1 MQPINQTN
9 VWLLSH
15 SYLPARGGIEN
26 YLRELALRLLEQ
38 GLRPAVICR
47 GGAGMEAEE
56 EIEGVR
62 VIRHPDFPVPRHKL
76 FSKHLYLAGK
86 IAGWLRDTPYCRTG
100 WSLCRY
106 PHYQFALSALE
117 GGCPG
122 IYLPAAV
129 WPALAP
135 LSAAAGGL
143 KARFFELWWRRQAA
157 YIERESLRRANRVM
171 VFSRNLRS
179 QLERFHGI
187 DPQTVTVNPPG
198 VDSERFRPRS
208 PDKGIFRSLELDP
221 RRPRI
226 LFLGRLSPEKNLI
239 FLLRA
244 LSPLLREDR
253 ANLLLAGDG
262 PLRSAL
268 ENEIKR
274 LDLGSAA
281 RVLPPTE
288 RPEDLYPLGDIFVS
302 PSRYESFGLTILEAM
317 ASGLPVI
324 ALKSAPPKVLTAAEE
339 IIEDGRSGYT
349 VSKDP
354 AELRNRVEELLAS
367 PASREKMGQAGREI
381 CRKRFNWGNHLRELR
396 RTAERL
402 EAGNGRRA

>member
-1 MQPINQTN
+1 MKSSISSEKIWGRALRSP
-9 VWLLSH
+9 S
-15 SYLPARGGIEN
+15 GIEN
-26 YLRELALRLLEQ
+26 YLRELARRLLEQ

-47 GGAGMEAEE
+47 GGPGMAAEE

-86 IAGWLRDTPYCRTG
+86 IAEWLRETPYCRTG

-106 PHYQFALSALE
+106 PHYQFALSALD

-157 YIERESLRRANRVM
+157 YLERESLRRADRVM
-171 VFSRNLRS
+171 VFSRNIRS
-179 QLERFHGI
+179 QLERFYGI
-187 DPQTVTVNPPG
+187 DPHTVTVNPPG
-198 VDSERFRPRS
+198 VDSERFRPRP
-208 PDKGIFRSLELDP
+208 PDEEILRSLGLDP
-221 RRPRI
+221 PRPRI

-239 FLLRA
+239 FLLQA
-244 LSPLLREDR
+244 LTPLLREDR
-253 ANLLLAGDG
+253 ADLLLVGDG
-262 PLRSAL
+262 PLRAIL
-268 ENEIKR
+268 EEEIDR
-274 LDLGSAA
+274 LDLGSSA

-288 RPEDLYPLGDIFVS
+288 RPEDFYPLGDIFVS
-302 PSRYESFGLTILEAM
+302 PSRYESFGQTILEAM

-324 ALKSAPPKVLTAAEE
+324 ALKSAPPKILTAAAE

-349 VSKDP
+349 VAEDP

-367 PASREKMGQAGREI
+367 PDLREEMGKRGRQI
-381 CRKRFNWGNHLRELR
+381 CRERFNWDNHLRGLP
-396 RTAERL
+396 RTAARM
-402 EAGNGRRA
+402 EAGNGAGA

>member
-1 MQPINQTN
+1 MTENLNSQ

-26 YLRELALRLLEQ
+26 YLREVARSLI
-38 GLRPAVICR
+38 GKGYRPAVICR
-47 GGAGMEAEE
+47 GGTGLSAEE

-62 VIRHPDFPVPRHKL
+62 VIRHPDFPVSRHKL
-76 FSKHLYLAGK
+76 FSKHLYLAEK
-86 IAGWLRDTPYCRTG
+86 IAGWLRESPYCRTG

-135 LSAAAGGL
+135 LSSSAGGL

-157 YIERESLRRANRVM
+157 YLERESLRRADRVM
-171 VFSRNLRS
+171 VFSRNILS

-187 DPQTVTVNPPG
+187 DPRTVTVNPPG
-198 VDSERFRPRS
+198 VDSERFRPR
-208 PDKGIFRSLELDP
+208 PPAEEMLRSLKLDP
-221 RRPRI
+221 SRRRI

-244 LSPLLREDR
+244 LAPLLREDR
-253 ANLLLAGDG
+253 AELLLAGDG
-262 PLRSAL
+262 PLRAIL
-268 ENEIKR
+268 EKEIER
-274 LDLGSAA
+274 LNLGSSA

-302 PSRYESFGLTILEAM
+302 PSRYESFGQTILEAM
-317 ASGLPVI
+317 ASGLPVV
-324 ALKSAPPKVLTAAEE
+324 ALKSAPPKILTAAAE

-349 VSKDP
+349 VAEDP
-354 AELRNRVEELLAS
+354 AELRNRVKELLAS
-367 PASREKMGQAGREI
+367 PELRKQMGQAGREI
-381 CRKRFNWGNHLRELR
+381 SRERFNWGNHLRELR

-402 EAGNGRRA
+402 EAGNGRRT